1 MESLLSLSFD
11 NLSSRDSNRIS
22 KGLRQIEGLLA
33 RLCLS
38 SDRLSPH
45 RRDKPTT
52 EQIQGQGQSIALRE
66 LRKDAAFREFFRLQ
80 EGFQYNGRASAT
92 LVTQRRSPN

>member
-38 SDRLSPH
+38 SERLSPH
-45 RRDKPTT
+45 KRQKSSVDQDQRHGESK
-52 EQIQGQGQSIALRE
+52 GLRE

-80 EGFQYNGRASAT
+80 EGFQYNGMT
-92 LVTQRRSPN
+92 LESSIQ